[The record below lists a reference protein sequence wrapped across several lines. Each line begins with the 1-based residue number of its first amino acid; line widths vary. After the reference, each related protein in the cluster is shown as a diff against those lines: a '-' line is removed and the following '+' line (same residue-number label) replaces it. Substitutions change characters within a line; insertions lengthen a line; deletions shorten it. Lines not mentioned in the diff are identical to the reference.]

1 MGKLKLQLDGL
12 RVESFSTEPAD
23 AGRGTVQ
30 AHEWFGTT
38 TCVETKA
45 INTCWCTE
53 RTCP

>member
-1 MGKLKLQLDGL
+1 MKKLKLVLDNL
-12 RVESFSTEPAD
+12 RVESFATQQAE

-45 INTCWCTE
+45 VNTCWCTE